1 MNRRIFLKGAAG
13 VALGVAA
20 TAMAIPASARVRL
33 FGPVSGLVASRF
45 LDKRIKRNI
54 RRLKQQNP
62 RLVIGETHCHST
74 FSDGAFPVESLMVRA
89 AALGL
94 DFLVI
99 TEHLMPRK
107 HLLTQSLLSFEE
119 RWRQFRQWDHGHLK
133 PVTVYPA
140 FEISTEQGHLILV
153 FPEEYLNPK
162 NYPDITRN
170 FSRFD
175 TEMGPMELPARLAK
189 SLGGIAIIPHPEVE
203 RPYPFGASV
212 SLVRRHL
219 LGLVDGIE
227 DISTGHA
234 YEENYS
240 AELGL
245 AAIGS
250 SDDHLNLI
258 LGTAVTGYDS
268 ASHTDLL
275 SAIQSRATRAIKV
288 EDSLT
293 PLFAGLRKLL

>member
-1 MNRRIFLKGAAG
+1 MKSAAG
-13 VALGVAA
+13 VVIGAA
-20 TAMAIPASARVRL
+20 SAGLAIPASAKVRML
-33 FGPVSGLVASRF
+33 APVSGLAANRF

-54 RRLKQQNP
+54 RRLKRQNP
-62 RLVIGETHCHST
+62 RLVVGETHCHSI
-74 FSDGAFPVESLMVRA
+74 FSDGAFPVKELMVRA

-107 HLLTQSLLSFEE
+107 FLLQQSLLSFEE
-119 RWRQFRQWDHGHLK
+119 RRRQFHQWEHDSLN
-133 PVTVYPA
+133 PVTVYPG
-140 FEISTEQGHLILV
+140 FEISTQQGHLILV
-153 FPEEYLNPK
+153 FPEDYLNPK
-162 NYPDITRN
+162 TYSDIARN

-175 TEMGPMELPARLAK
+175 TQMGPMELPARLAK

-203 RPYPFGASV
+203 RHYPFGAPI
-212 SLVRRHL
+212 SLIRQHL

-227 DISTGHA
+227 DISTGHG
-234 YEENYS
+234 YEKNYS

-258 LGTAVTGYDS
+258 IGTTVTGYDS
-268 ASHTDLL
+268 GHHADLL
-275 SAIQSRATRAIKV
+275 SAIRSRATRAIKV